1 MPGTADVYGLEDP
14 YDAERAIDAQAH
26 LMRYLL
32 GRSNSVPLALAAPTP
47 LQGDWQ
53 AAGASAVSRDPGLG
67 GQHPRPPGGAND
79 LAVRTFE
86 ARLLE

>member
-32 GRSNSVPLALAAPTP
+32 GRFDSVPLALAAPTP
-47 LQGDWQ
+47 L
-53 AAGASAVSRDPGLG
+53 GAVASCGCTPPHPETQDFGTKILG
-67 GQHPRPPGGAND
+67 PLGGAND
-79 LAVRTFE
+79 LAVPTFE